1 MAMYIEPGVVHDE
14 KIKILHISSKDHIL
28 PTLTLETCDVI
39 LFSLKH
45 FFAVRITGT
54 SKRHFDCC
62 SVILKFNVEGKNLTN
77 LYRYI
82 HIEGERVK

>member
-1 MAMYIEPGVVHDE
+1 MYIKPGMVHDE
-14 KIKILHISSKDHIL
+14 KIKILHISSKDHIS
-28 PTLTLETCDVI
+28 PMPTLETCGVI

-62 SVILKFNVEGKNLTN
+62 SVILKLNVEGKKFTN

-82 HIEGERVK
+82 YIEGERIK